1 MMQLI
6 GHFENSFSLVVVYVV
21 TNCDKPE
28 SRAINAFVHFFS
40 FRMSTQALYLSYIVF
55 PLNCYFLRFISCY
68 ERV

>member
-28 SRAINAFVHFFS
+28 SRAINAFVHFFFLSNEHSGTLSELYCIS
-40 FRMSTQALYLSYIVF
+40 FVLLLFAVHIV
-55 PLNCYFLRFISCY
+55 L
-68 ERV
+68 